1 MSRAYGAV
9 LSTLAV
15 AILAL
20 RGILAGEDANLVL
33 QQCLAGMIVFLGVGF
48 VLGFLAE
55 SVLRQ
60 SAERRFRD
68 AVTRY
73 LEQRGENQK

>member
-1 MSRAYGAV
+1 MSNAYGAV

-15 AILAL
+15 AILTL
-20 RGILAGEDANLVL
+20 RGVLAGDEAVIVL
-33 QQCLAGMIVFLGVGF
+33 QECLSGMLVFYGIGF
-48 VLGFLAE
+48 LLGFLAE

-60 SAERRFRD
+60 SAERRFRE

-73 LEQRGENQK
+73 LDEKQARQK

>member
-15 AILAL
+15 AIITL
-20 RGILAGEDANLVL
+20 RGLVAGEEAVVVL
-33 QQCLAGMIVFLGVGF
+33 QECLTGMLMFFAIGF
-48 VLGFLAE
+48 VLGYLAE

-60 SAERRFRD
+60 SAERLFRE

-73 LEQRGENQK
+73 LDRNEAKRK